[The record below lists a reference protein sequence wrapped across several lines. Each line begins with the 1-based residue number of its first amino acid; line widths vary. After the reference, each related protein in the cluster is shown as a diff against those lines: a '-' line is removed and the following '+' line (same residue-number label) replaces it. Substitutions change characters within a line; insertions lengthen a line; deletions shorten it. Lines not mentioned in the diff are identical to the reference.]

1 MSQTDEIESQ
11 TGKIRLKD
19 QFHWAFLGS
28 AAWKTALLLPSVM
41 FLIFISILLLS
52 GQTMTFRIVFIE
64 AIFPS
69 LVVLIMLAVWTS
81 FFVFMG
87 YRRLTQNQRTNTW
100 SFSDE
105 GVAVK
110 DQAGNQ
116 ILRPWSQVAYVKY
129 SSKGLRIACRPMGS
143 FWIPERFFNAHDL
156 VKLKKLTK
164 KLKLS

>member
-1 MSQTDEIESQ
+1 MSQTDDIKSL

-28 AAWKTALLLPSVM
+28 AAWKTALLLTSMM
-41 FLIFISILLLS
+41 FLILISILLLS
-52 GQTMTFRIVFIE
+52 GQTMTLKIVFVE

-87 YRRLTQNQRTNTW
+87 YRRFTQNQRTNTW
-100 SFSDE
+100 TVSDE
-105 GVAVK
+105 GFGVK

-116 ILRPWSQVAYVKY
+116 ILRPWSQVASVKY

-143 FWIPERFFNAHDL
+143 FWIPERFLNANDL